1 MVVGIGV
8 IVGAGV
14 DVGIG
19 VAVGNGVGKT
29 FAVIVGR
36 AESASLMRSLTNS
49 SFSSLGRAQATD
61 SRTMLTNR
69 LKAPHRNKV
78 IIPYLLRYPF
88 RPFDKAASR

>member
-14 DVGIG
+14 EVGIG

-36 AESASLMRSLTNS
+36 AESASLIRSLTNS

-61 SRTMLTNR
+61 SRAMLDNR
-69 LKAPHRNKV
+69 HKTTHLSKS
-78 IIPYLLRYPF
+78 IIPNLSVYPF
-88 RPFDKAASR
+88 R